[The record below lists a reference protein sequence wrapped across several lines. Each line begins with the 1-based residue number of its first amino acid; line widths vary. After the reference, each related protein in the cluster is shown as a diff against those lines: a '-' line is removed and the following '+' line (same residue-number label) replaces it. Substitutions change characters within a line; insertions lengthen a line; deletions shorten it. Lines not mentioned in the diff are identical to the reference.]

1 MAGSSRPERPV
12 AQSARTTS
20 SELAMAVVT
29 AVATAVVTAAATG
42 VAAMAAVMLPMAADE
57 AVTAMAAAP
66 MRVIGTKGVAGT
78 TPAKATRTIT
88 PPITITIIATTGTAA
103 TTGIIGGTEG
113 PMPAGTATA
122 IARGSAVRR

>member
-1 MAGSSRPERPV
+1 
-12 AQSARTTS
+12 
-20 SELAMAVVT
+20 MAVVP

-88 PPITITIIATTGTAA
+88 PITITIIATTGTAA
-103 TTGIIGGTEG
+103 TTGIIGGT
-113 PMPAGTATA
+113 
-122 IARGSAVRR
+122 VRVRLRQLRVAPPSGADQ